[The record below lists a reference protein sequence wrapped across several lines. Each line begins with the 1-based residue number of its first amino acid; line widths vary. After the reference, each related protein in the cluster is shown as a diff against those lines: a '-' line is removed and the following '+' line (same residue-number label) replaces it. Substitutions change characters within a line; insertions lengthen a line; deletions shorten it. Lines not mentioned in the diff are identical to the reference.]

1 MSDDP
6 FAPIDS
12 TCKGTSEKAADA
24 PVAWI
29 AIIPVP
35 DGAPAA
41 FPAHP
46 KLGKPS
52 ARWRY
57 TDAAGALLGFACR
70 FDLRNGE
77 KQFRPLTYG
86 RRGAAGEP
94 EWRWESWP
102 PKRPLYGLA
111 ELAQGIGM
119 RQKSAITTMLLAPT
133 FFAMHKRHRGVRI
146 TAVSA
151 TANKLAAS
159 PGWRWHRSD
168 RSISVD
174 IGSVT
179 SRTSLAP

>member
-133 FFAMHKRHRGVRI
+133 FFAMHKRHRWREDNRRI
-146 TAVSA
+146 SNGEQVGRIAG
-151 TANKLAAS
+151 LAMAS
-159 PGWRWHRSD
+159 K
-168 RSISVD
+168 RSID
-174 IGSVT
+174 FCGYWQRHIKG
-179 SRTSLAP
+179 LA